1 MLDYAITGGTV
12 VDGTGAA
19 AFQADVGIKDG
30 RIVEIVPV
38 GTGAGASG
46 AAGAGG
52 DGLSEAAITTFDAS
66 GLVVA
71 PGVVDVHTHYD
82 AQLYWDPYAT
92 PSNVHGVTTVFG
104 GNCGFTLAPLRPADG
119 DYIRRMMARVEG
131 MAIPALEAGAPWDW
145 ESFGDFLGGLEGR
158 VGVNAG
164 FLVGHCALRRYVMG
178 PQAVEREASE
188 PEVAEMVAVL
198 HDSIA
203 AGGLGLSTTRS
214 STHMDGDERPVAS
227 RLASEEELV
236 ALCAAVGEHEGTTL
250 EGIVEGCLRGFTE
263 EEADLLA
270 RVSAAANRP
279 INWNVFTVTGRR
291 REKALHQLL
300 PSQRAREIGGRVIA
314 LMMPVHAE
322 MNMSFG
328 TFCALWLIPGWSA
341 IFSLPFEEKAAA
353 LRDAGTRAEMLASAK
368 GTPFSRLTY
377 FETYVIGDTGDPAN
391 AALEGRMVGDVARER
406 GLDPFACLCEIA
418 IADEFRTVLW
428 PTPGDD
434 GDDDWALRRELWDEP
449 DVVLGGSD
457 AGAHLDRMM
466 GASYPTRF
474 LADCLRGRRLVPL
487 ERAVHMMTEV
497 PARLYGLRE
506 RGRLQRGYHADVLV
520 FDPETDGSGPARRV
534 WDLPG
539 ESLRLTASSTGVR
552 RVLVNGVVTVADGES
567 TGALPGTVLRSGRDT
582 ETAAAR

>member
-12 VDGTGAA
+12 VDGTGAPA
-19 AFQADVGIKDG
+19 YQADIGIKDG
-30 RIVEIVPV
+30 RIVEIVR
-38 GTGAGASG
+38 AGE
-46 AAGAGG
+46 AGG
-52 DGLSEAAITTFDAS
+52 LSDEAASSFDAT
-66 GLVVA
+66 GLVVS
-71 PGVVDVHTHYD
+71 PGIVDVHTHYD

-104 GNCGFTLAPLRPADG
+104 GNCGFTLAPLHAEDG
-119 DYIRRMMARVEG
+119 DYTRRMMARVEG
-131 MAIPALEAGAPWDW
+131 MAIPALEQGAPWDW
-145 ESFGDFLGGLEGR
+145 ESFGDYLAGLEGR

-178 PQAVEREASE
+178 PDAIEREATE
-188 PEVAEMVAVL
+188 DEVAEMVAVL

-227 RLASEEELV
+227 RLASEDELV
-236 ALCAAVGEHEGTTL
+236 ALSAAVGEHEGTTL
-250 EGIVEGCLRGFTE
+250 EGIVDGCLRGFSD

-279 INWNVFTVTGRR
+279 INWNVLTVTGRR
-291 REKALHQLL
+291 RDKALHQLL
-300 PSQRAREIGGRVIA
+300 PSKRAREHGGRVIA

-322 MNMSFG
+322 MNMSLG

-341 IFSLPFEEKAAA
+341 IMSLPFEEKAAA
-353 LRDAGTRAEMLASAK
+353 LRDPAVREEMLGKAK
-368 GTPFSRLTY
+368 GTPFSRLTH
-377 FETYVIGDTGDPAN
+377 FETYHIGDTGKPAN
-391 AALEGRMVGDVARER
+391 ASLEGRMVGDVARER
-406 GLDPFACLCEIA
+406 GQDPFECLCEIA

-434 GDDDWALRRELWDEP
+434 GDDDWALRRELWDDP
-449 DVVLGGSD
+449 DVMLGGSD

-466 GASYPTRF
+466 GSSYPTRF

-487 ERAVHMMTEV
+487 ERAIEMMTDV
-497 PARLYGLRE
+497 PARLYGLRQ
-506 RGRLQRGYHADVLV
+506 RGRLEPGYFADVFV
-520 FDPETDGSGPARRV
+520 FDPETVSSGPARRV

-539 ESLRLTASSTGVR
+539 DSLRLTASSTGVR

-582 ETAAAR
+582 ETFAAHSL

>member
-12 VDGTGAA
+12 VDGTGAPG
-19 AFQADVGIKDG
+19 FRGDVGIRDG
-30 RIVEIVPV
+30 RIAEIV
-38 GTGAGASG
+38 AAG
-46 AAGAGG
+46 AAGGG
-52 DGLSEAAITTFDAS
+52 SLGEPAASTFDAE
-66 GLVVA
+66 GLMVA
-71 PGVVDVHTHYD
+71 PGIVDVHTHYD

-92 PSNVHGVTTVFG
+92 PSNLHGVTTVFG
-104 GNCGFTLAPLRPADG
+104 GNCGFTLAPLRAEDG

-145 ESFGDFLGGLEGR
+145 ESFGEYLDGLEGR

-178 PQAVEREASE
+178 PDAVEREATE
-188 PEVAEMVAVL
+188 HEVAEMVEVL
-198 HDSIA
+198 HESIT

-227 RLASEEELV
+227 RLASEDELV
-236 ALCAAVGEHEGTTL
+236 ALCTAVGAHDGTTL
-250 EGIVEGCLRGFTE
+250 EGIVEGCLRGFSD

-279 INWNVFTVTGRR
+279 INWNVLTVTGRHR
-291 REKALHQLL
+291 DKALHQLL
-300 PSQRAREIGGRVIA
+300 PSRRAREVGGRVIA

-322 MNMSFG
+322 MNMSLG

-341 IFSLPFEEKAAA
+341 TLSLPFEKKAAA
-353 LRDAGTRAEMLASAK
+353 LRDPARREEMLGKAK
-368 GTPFSRLTY
+368 GTPFSRLTH
-377 FETYVIGDTGDPAN
+377 FATYHIGDTGNPAN
-391 AALEGRMVGDVARER
+391 ADLEGRMVGDIARER
-406 GLDPFACLCEIA
+406 GQDPFECLCEIA

-434 GDDDWALRRELWDEP
+434 GDDDWALRRELWDDP
-449 DVVLGGSD
+449 DVMLGGSD

-466 GASYPTRF
+466 GSSYPTRF
-474 LADCLRGRRLVPL
+474 LADCLRGRQLVPL
-487 ERAVHMMTEV
+487 ERAVQMMTDI
-497 PARLYGLRE
+497 PAQLYGLRE
-506 RGRLQRGYHADVLV
+506 RGRLEPGFHADVFV
-520 FDPETDGSGPARRV
+520 FDPETVSSGPARRV

-539 ESLRLTASSTGVR
+539 NSLRLTASSTGVR
-552 RVLVNGVVTVADGES
+552 QVLVNGVVTVADGES

-582 ETAAAR
+582 QTFAAR

>member
-12 VDGTGAA
+12 VDGTGAPA
-19 AFQADVGIKDG
+19 YQADVGIKDG
-30 RIVEIVPV
+30 RIVEIAR
-38 GTGAGASG
+38 AGE
-46 AAGAGG
+46 GG
-52 DGLSEAAITTFDAS
+52 GLSEEAATSFDAD

-71 PGVVDVHTHYD
+71 PGIVDVHTHYD

-104 GNCGFTLAPLRPADG
+104 GNCGFTLAPLHAEDG
-119 DYIRRMMARVEG
+119 DYTRRMMARVEG
-131 MAIPALEAGAPWDW
+131 MAIPALEQGAPWDW
-145 ESFGDFLGGLEGR
+145 ESFGDYLGGLEGR

-178 PQAVEREASE
+178 ADAIEREATE
-188 PEVAEMVAVL
+188 AEVAEMVAVL

-227 RLASEEELV
+227 RLASEDELV
-236 ALCAAVGEHEGTTL
+236 ALSAAVGEHEGTTL
-250 EGIVEGCLRGFTE
+250 EGIVDGCLRGFSD

-279 INWNVFTVTGRR
+279 INWNVLTVTGRR
-291 REKALHQLL
+291 RDKALHQLL
-300 PSQRAREIGGRVIA
+300 PSKRARENGGRVIA

-322 MNMSFG
+322 MNMSLG

-341 IFSLPFEEKAAA
+341 IMSLPFEEKAAA
-353 LRDAGTRAEMLASAK
+353 LRDATVREDMLAKAK
-368 GTPFSRLTY
+368 GTPFSRLTH
-377 FETYVIGDTGDPAN
+377 FETYHIGDTGNPAN
-391 AALEGRMVGDVARER
+391 ASLEGRMVGDVARE
-406 GLDPFACLCEIA
+406 GGQDPFECLCEIA

-434 GDDDWALRRELWDEP
+434 GDDDWALRRELWDDP
-449 DVVLGGSD
+449 DVMLGGSD

-466 GASYPTRF
+466 GSSYPTRF

-487 ERAVHMMTEV
+487 ERAVEMMTDV

-506 RGRLQRGYHADVLV
+506 RGRIEPGYFADVFV
-520 FDPETDGSGPARRV
+520 FDPETVSSGPARRV

-539 ESLRLTASSTGVR
+539 DSLRLTASSTGVR

-582 ETAAAR
+582 ETFAVRSA

>member
-12 VDGTGAA
+12 VDGTGADA
-19 AFQADVGIKDG
+19 VRADVGITGG
-30 RIVEIVPV
+30 RIVEIVPP
-38 GTGAGASG
+38 G
-46 AAGAGG
+46 
-52 DGLSEAAITTFDAS
+52 GLSEQATETFDAD

-104 GNCGFTLAPLRPADG
+104 GNCGFTLAPLRASDG
-119 DYIRRMMARVEG
+119 DYTRRLMARVEG
-131 MAIPALEAGAPWDW
+131 MAIPALERGAPWDW
-145 ESFGDFLGGLEGR
+145 ESFGEYLAGLDGR

-178 PQAVEREASE
+178 PEAVEREATDA
-188 PEVAEMVAVL
+188 EVAEMVSVL
-198 HDSIA
+198 HTSIA

-227 RLASEEELV
+227 RLASEDELL

-250 EGIVEGCLRGFTE
+250 EGIVEGCLRGFSD

-270 RVSAAANRP
+270 RISAAANRP
-279 INWNVFTVTGRR
+279 INWNVFVVSGRKPD
-291 REKALHQLL
+291 KAHHQLL
-300 PSQRAREIGGRVIA
+300 PSQRAREVGGRVIA

-322 MNMSFG
+322 MNMSLG

-341 IFSLPFEEKAAA
+341 TLSLPPEEKAAK
-353 LRDAGTRAEMLASAK
+353 LRDSAVRAEMLAAAK
-368 GTPFSRLTY
+368 GTPFSRLTHFASY
-377 FETYVIGDTGDPAN
+377 HIGDTSRPAN
-391 AALEGRMVGDVARER
+391 ASLEGRLVGEIAAER
-406 GLDPFACLCEIA
+406 GLDPFECLCEIA
-418 IADEFRTVLW
+418 IADDFTTVLW

-434 GDDDWALRRELWDEP
+434 GDEDWALRRELWDDP
-449 DVVLGGSD
+449 DVILGGSD

-466 GASYPTRF
+466 GSSYPTRF
-474 LADCLRGRRLVPL
+474 LADCLRGRKLVPL
-487 ERAVHMMTEV
+487 ERAVQMMTDV
-497 PARLYGLRE
+497 PARLYGLRQ
-506 RGRLQRGYHADVLV
+506 RGRLQEGWHADVFV
-520 FDPETDGSGPARRV
+520 FDPLTVAAGPARRV

-539 ESLRLTASSTGVR
+539 DSLRLTASSMGVR

-567 TGALPGTVLRSGRDT
+567 TGALPGTVLHSGRDT
-582 ETAAAR
+582 ATFAAR

>member
-12 VDGTGAA
+12 VDGTGAPGY
-19 AFQADVGIKDG
+19 QADIGIKDG
-30 RIVEIVPV
+30 RIVEIAR
-38 GTGAGASG
+38 AGE
-46 AAGAGG
+46 AGG
-52 DGLSEAAITTFDAS
+52 LSDEAASSFDAT
-66 GLVVA
+66 GLVVS
-71 PGVVDVHTHYD
+71 PGIVDVHTHYD

-104 GNCGFTLAPLRPADG
+104 GNCGFTLAPLHAEDG
-119 DYIRRMMARVEG
+119 DYTRRMMARVEG
-131 MAIPALEAGAPWDW
+131 MAIPALEQGAPWDW
-145 ESFGDFLGGLEGR
+145 ESFGDYLAGLEGR

-178 PQAVEREASE
+178 PDAIEREATE
-188 PEVAEMVAVL
+188 DEVTEMVAVL

-227 RLASEEELV
+227 RLASEDELV
-236 ALCAAVGEHEGTTL
+236 ALSAAVGEHEGTTL
-250 EGIVEGCLRGFTE
+250 EGIVDGCLRGFSD

-279 INWNVFTVTGRR
+279 INWNVLTVTGRR
-291 REKALHQLL
+291 RDKALHQLL
-300 PSQRAREIGGRVIA
+300 PSKRAREHGGRVIA

-322 MNMSFG
+322 MNMSLG

-341 IFSLPFEEKAAA
+341 IMSLPFEEKAAA
-353 LRDAGTRAEMLASAK
+353 LRDPAVREEMLGKAK
-368 GTPFSRLTY
+368 GTPFSRLTH
-377 FETYVIGDTGDPAN
+377 FETYHIGDTGKPAN
-391 AALEGRMVGDVARER
+391 ASLEGRMVGDVARER
-406 GLDPFACLCEIA
+406 GQDPFECLCEIA

-434 GDDDWALRRELWDEP
+434 GDDDWALRRELWDDP
-449 DVVLGGSD
+449 DVMLGGSD

-466 GASYPTRF
+466 GSSYPTRF

-487 ERAVHMMTEV
+487 ERAIEMMTDV
-497 PARLYGLRE
+497 PARLYGLRQ
-506 RGRLQRGYHADVLV
+506 RGRLEPGYFADVFV
-520 FDPETDGSGPARRV
+520 FDPETVSSGPARRV

-539 ESLRLTASSTGVR
+539 DSLRLTASSTGVR

-582 ETAAAR
+582 ETFAAHSL

>member
-12 VDGTGAA
+12 VDGTGAPA
-19 AFQADVGIKDG
+19 VRADVSIKDG
-30 RIVEIVPV
+30 RIVEIVPA
-38 GTGAGASG
+38 GPRGASTLAEP
-46 AAGAGG
+46 AA
-52 DGLSEAAITTFDAS
+52 TTFDAE

-71 PGVVDVHTHYD
+71 PGIVDVHTHYD

-104 GNCGFTLAPLRPADG
+104 GNCGFTLAPLRAEDG

-145 ESFGDFLGGLEGR
+145 ESFGDYLAGLEGR

-178 PQAVEREASE
+178 ADAVEREATE

-227 RLASEEELV
+227 RLASEDELV
-236 ALCAAVGEHEGTTL
+236 ALCSAVGEHEGTTL
-250 EGIVEGCLRGFTE
+250 EGIVEGCLRGFSE

-279 INWNVFTVTGRR
+279 INWNVLTVSGRHQD
-291 REKALHQLL
+291 KAEHQLL
-300 PSQRAREIGGRVIA
+300 PSRRARQAGGRVIA

-322 MNMSFG
+322 MNMSLG

-341 IFSLPFEEKAAA
+341 IMSLPFEEKAAA
-353 LRDAGTRAEMLASAK
+353 LRDPARREEMLAKAK
-368 GTPFSRLTY
+368 GTPFSRLTH
-377 FETYVIGDTGDPAN
+377 FATYHIGDTGNPAN
-391 AALEGRMVGDVARER
+391 AELEGRRVGDIARER
-406 GLDPFACLCEIA
+406 GQDPFECLCEIA
-418 IADEFRTVLW
+418 IADDFRTVLW

-434 GDDDWALRRELWDEP
+434 GDDDWALRRELWDDP
-449 DVVLGGSD
+449 DVMLGGSD

-466 GASYPTRF
+466 GSSYPTRF
-474 LADCLRGRRLVPL
+474 LADCLHGRRLVSL
-487 ERAVHMMTEV
+487 ERSLQMMTDV
-497 PARLYGLRE
+497 PAQLYGLRE
-506 RGRLQRGYHADVLV
+506 RGRLQPGYHADVFV
-520 FDPETDGSGPARRV
+520 FDPETVGSGPARRV

-552 RVLVNGVVTVADGES
+552 RVLVNGVVTVADGEP

-582 ETAAAR
+582 QTFAAR

>member
-12 VDGTGAA
+12 VDGTGAPG
-19 AFQADVGIKDG
+19 FLGDVGIRDG
-30 RIVEIVPV
+30 RIAEIV
-38 GTGAGASG
+38 AAG
-46 AAGAGG
+46 AAGGG
-52 DGLSEAAITTFDAS
+52 SLGEPAASTFDAE
-66 GLVVA
+66 GLMVA
-71 PGVVDVHTHYD
+71 PGIVDVHTHYD

-92 PSNVHGVTTVFG
+92 PSNLHGVTTVFG
-104 GNCGFTLAPLRPADG
+104 GNCGFTLAPLRAEDG

-145 ESFGDFLGGLEGR
+145 ESFGEYLDGLEGR

-178 PQAVEREASE
+178 PDAVEREATE
-188 PEVAEMVAVL
+188 HEVAEMVEVL
-198 HDSIA
+198 HESIT

-227 RLASEEELV
+227 RLASEDELV
-236 ALCAAVGEHEGTTL
+236 ALCTAVGAHDGTTL
-250 EGIVEGCLRGFTE
+250 EGIVEGCLRGFSD

-279 INWNVFTVTGRR
+279 INWNVLTVTGRHR
-291 REKALHQLL
+291 DKALHQLL
-300 PSQRAREIGGRVIA
+300 PSRRAREVGGRVIA

-322 MNMSFG
+322 MNMSLG

-341 IFSLPFEEKAAA
+341 TLSLPFEKKAAA
-353 LRDAGTRAEMLASAK
+353 LRDPARREEMLGKAK
-368 GTPFSRLTY
+368 GTPFSRLTH
-377 FETYVIGDTGDPAN
+377 FATYHIGDTGNPAN
-391 AALEGRMVGDVARER
+391 ADLEGRMVGDIARER
-406 GLDPFACLCEIA
+406 GQDPFECLCEIA

-434 GDDDWALRRELWDEP
+434 GDDDWALRRELWDDP
-449 DVVLGGSD
+449 DVMLGGSD

-466 GASYPTRF
+466 GSSYPTRF
-474 LADCLRGRRLVPL
+474 LADCLRGRQLVPL
-487 ERAVHMMTEV
+487 ERAVQMMTDI
-497 PARLYGLRE
+497 PAQLYGLRE
-506 RGRLQRGYHADVLV
+506 RGRLEPGFHADVFV
-520 FDPETDGSGPARRV
+520 FDPETVSSGPARRV

-539 ESLRLTASSTGVR
+539 NSLRLTASSTGVR
-552 RVLVNGVVTVADGES
+552 QVLVNGVVTVADGES

-582 ETAAAR
+582 QTFAAR

>member
-12 VDGTGAA
+12 VDGTGAPGIR
-19 AFQADVGIKDG
+19 ADVGIEGG
-30 RIVEIVPV
+30 RIVEIVTMDAPEDP
-38 GTGAGASG
+38 AASSHLSD
-46 AAGAGG
+46 AA
-52 DGLSEAAITTFDAS
+52 TTFDAT

-71 PGVVDVHTHYD
+71 PGIVDVHTHYD

-92 PSNVHGVTTVFG
+92 PSNLHGVTTVFG
-104 GNCGFTLAPLRPADG
+104 GNCGFTLAPLRAEDG
-119 DYIRRMMARVEG
+119 DYTRRMMARVEG

-145 ESFGDFLGGLEGR
+145 ESFGEYLDGLEGR

-178 PQAVEREASE
+178 AAAVERAAT
-188 PEVAEMVAVL
+188 EVEVDEMVAVL
-198 HDSIA
+198 HDSIS
-203 AGGLGLSTTRS
+203 AGGLGFSTTRS
-214 STHMDGDERPVAS
+214 PTHMDGDERPVAS

-236 ALCAAVGEHEGTTL
+236 ALCAAAGEHEGTSL
-250 EGIVEGCLRGFTE
+250 EGIVDGCLRGFTD

-279 INWNVFTVTGRR
+279 INWNVLTVTGRR
-291 REKALHQLL
+291 PEKAFHQLL
-300 PSQRAREIGGRVIA
+300 PSRRAREMGGRVIA

-328 TFCALWLIPGWSA
+328 TFCALWLIPDWSA
-341 IFSLPFEEKAAA
+341 ILSLPVGEKVAA
-353 LRDAGTRAEMLASAK
+353 LRDPDVRSDMLAKAK
-368 GTPFSRLTY
+368 GTPFSRLTH
-377 FETYVIGDTGDPAN
+377 FETYVIGDTTNPAN
-391 AALEGRMVGDVARER
+391 AELEGRMVGEVARER
-406 GLDPFACLCEIA
+406 GLDPFACACEIV

-434 GDDDWALRRELWDEP
+434 GDDDWALRRELWDDP

-466 GASYPTRF
+466 GSSYPTRF
-474 LADCLRGRRLVPL
+474 LADCLRGRKLVSL
-487 ERAVHMMTEV
+487 ERAVQMMTDV
-497 PARLYGLRE
+497 PARLYGLKE
-506 RGRLQRGYHADVLV
+506 RGRLAPGYHADVFV
-520 FDPETDGSGPARRV
+520 FDPESVNSGPARRV

-552 RVLVNGVVTVADGES
+552 RVLVNGVVTVADGAS
-567 TGALPGTVLRSGRDT
+567 TGALPGVVLRSGRDT
-582 ETAAAR
+582 ETVAAR

>member
-12 VDGTGAA
+12 VDGTGAPG
-19 AFQADVGIKDG
+19 FRGDVGIRDG
-30 RIVEIVPV
+30 RIAEIV
-38 GTGAGASG
+38 AAG
-46 AAGAGG
+46 AAGGG
-52 DGLSEAAITTFDAS
+52 SLGEPAASTFDAE
-66 GLVVA
+66 GLMVA
-71 PGVVDVHTHYD
+71 PGIVDVHTHYD

-92 PSNVHGVTTVFG
+92 PSNLHGVTTVFG
-104 GNCGFTLAPLRPADG
+104 GNCGFTLAPLRAEDG

-145 ESFGDFLGGLEGR
+145 ESFGEYLDGLEGR

-178 PQAVEREASE
+178 PDAVEREATE
-188 PEVAEMVAVL
+188 HEVAEMVEVL
-198 HDSIA
+198 HESIT

-227 RLASEEELV
+227 RLASEDELV
-236 ALCAAVGEHEGTTL
+236 ALCTAVGAHDGTTL
-250 EGIVEGCLRGFTE
+250 EGIVEGCLRGFSD

-279 INWNVFTVTGRR
+279 INWNVLTVTGRHR
-291 REKALHQLL
+291 DKALHQLL
-300 PSQRAREIGGRVIA
+300 PSRRAREVGGRVIA

-322 MNMSFG
+322 MNMSLG

-341 IFSLPFEEKAAA
+341 TLSLPFEKKAAA
-353 LRDAGTRAEMLASAK
+353 LRDPARREEMLGKAK
-368 GTPFSRLTY
+368 GTPFSRLTH
-377 FETYVIGDTGDPAN
+377 FATYHIGDTGNPAN
-391 AALEGRMVGDVARER
+391 ADLEGRMVGDIARER
-406 GLDPFACLCEIA
+406 GQDPFECLCEIA

-434 GDDDWALRRELWDEP
+434 GDDDWALRRELWDDP
-449 DVVLGGSD
+449 DVMLGGSD

-466 GASYPTRF
+466 GSSYPTRF
-474 LADCLRGRRLVPL
+474 LADCLRGRQLVPL
-487 ERAVHMMTEV
+487 ERAVQMMTDI
-497 PARLYGLRE
+497 PAQLYGLRE
-506 RGRLQRGYHADVLV
+506 RGRLEPGLHADVFV
-520 FDPETDGSGPARRV
+520 FDPETVSSGPARRV

-539 ESLRLTASSTGVR
+539 NSLRLTASSTGVR
-552 RVLVNGVVTVADGES
+552 QVLVNGVVTVADGES

-582 ETAAAR
+582 QTFAAR

>member
-12 VDGTGAA
+12 VDGIGAA
-19 AFQADVGIKDG
+19 AFRADVGIKDG

-38 GTGAGASG
+38 GTAV
-46 AAGAGG
+46 GAGG
-52 DGLSEAAITTFDAS
+52 DGAGDGLSDAAATTFDAS

-145 ESFGDFLGGLEGR
+145 ESFGEFLGGLEGR

-270 RVSAAANRP
+270 RASAAANRP

-322 MNMSFG
+322 MNMSLG

-341 IFSLPFEEKAAA
+341 ILSLPFEEKAAA
-353 LRDAGTRAEMLASAK
+353 LRDAEGRAEMLAAAK

-391 AALEGRMVGDVARER
+391 AELEGRMVGDVARER

-434 GDDDWALRRELWDEP
+434 GDDDWALRRELWDDP

-466 GASYPTRF
+466 GSSYPTRF

-506 RGRLQRGYHADVLV
+506 RGRLQAGYHADVFV
-520 FDPETDGSGPARRV
+520 FDPETVGSGPARRV

>member
-12 VDGTGAA
+12 VDGTGAD
-19 AFQADVGIKDG
+19 AFPADVGIKDG
-30 RIVEIVPV
+30 RIVQITPRANGSV
-38 GTGAGASG
+38 AGAALG
-46 AAGAGG
+46 E
-52 DGLSEAAITTFDAS
+52 EAATSFDAG
-66 GLVVA
+66 GLVVS
-71 PGVVDVHTHYD
+71 PGIVDVHTHYD
-82 AQLYWDPYAT
+82 AQLYWDPCAS

-104 GNCGFTLAPLRPADG
+104 GNCGFTLAPLRPEDG

-131 MAIPALEAGAPWDW
+131 MAIPALEKGAPWDW
-145 ESFGDFLGGLEGR
+145 ESFGQYLAGLEGR

-164 FLVGHCALRRYVMG
+164 FLVGHCAVRRYVMG
-178 PQAVEREASE
+178 PDAVDREASKE
-188 PEVAEMVAVL
+188 EVAEMVGLL

-227 RLASEEELV
+227 RLASEDELL

-250 EGIVEGCLRGFTE
+250 EGIVEGCLRGFSD

-270 RVSAAANRP
+270 RLSAAANRP
-279 INWNVFTVTGRR
+279 INWNVFTVAGRHR
-291 REKALHQLL
+291 DKALHQLL
-300 PSQRAREIGGRVIA
+300 PSRRAREVGGRVIA
-314 LMMPVHAE
+314 LMMPVQAE
-322 MNMSFG
+322 MNMSLG

-341 IFSLPFEEKAAA
+341 ILSLPFDEKSAA
-353 LRDAGTRAEMLASAK
+353 LRDPDTRADMLQRAK
-368 GTPFSRLTY
+368 GTPFSRLTH
-377 FETYVIGDTGDPAN
+377 FETYYIGDTGNTADSD
-391 AALEGRMVGDVARER
+391 LEGRMLGDVARER
-406 GLDPFACLCEIA
+406 GQDPFQCLCEIG

-434 GDDDWALRRELWDEP
+434 GDDDWALRRQLWDDP
-449 DVVLGGSD
+449 DVMLGGSD

-466 GASYPTRF
+466 GSSYPTRF

-487 ERAVHMMTEV
+487 ERAVQMMTDI
-497 PARLYGLRE
+497 PARLYGLRR
-506 RGRLQRGYHADVLV
+506 RGRLEPGYHADVFV
-520 FDPETDGSGPARRV
+520 FDPNTVSSGPARRV

-539 ESLRLTASSTGVR
+539 DSLRLTASSTGVR

-582 ETAAAR
+582 ETFAAR